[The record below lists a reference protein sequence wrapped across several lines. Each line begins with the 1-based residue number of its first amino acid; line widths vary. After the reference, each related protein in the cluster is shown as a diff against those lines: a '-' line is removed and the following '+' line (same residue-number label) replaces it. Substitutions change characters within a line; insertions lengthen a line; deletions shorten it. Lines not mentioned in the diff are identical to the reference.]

1 MAHITALT
9 APIVTTLAM
18 SRLTAAT
25 VVCVLATVWGASA
38 AHAQSAG
45 AEAYGEVSTA
55 VSQSFQRLIAAVVKV
70 LPAAISAVIVLA
82 VFWVLATLVRRV
94 ARAGAQCIDDQTTR
108 LLVTQVTY
116 YLVWAVGFS
125 VALDAVGVNLQSAVT
140 ALGLGSVAIGFA
152 LKDILSN
159 LVSGILILA
168 MHPFEIG
175 DQIVIGDTEGTV
187 EADRVSRHV
196 YPHVRREACARPQRR
211 GVHLAHHEQHG
222 FAAETSVGIRT
233 PRLQRGHGARA
244 VNDSRHCQVVARGCG
259 HAAAVHAPAGSPPQ
273 LHTGRG
279 AVLDGLPAHESD
291 ERGVGCSGG
300 HPPGVEGNRHSA
312 AGSGPANSYDPVGF
326 GEDGKRRRAPEYSG
340 GNGRSAVAVI
350 NGSGSE

>member
-1 MAHITALT
+1 MSGRRSVMARITALT

-25 VVCVLATVWGASA
+25 VVCVLAAVWGASA
-38 AHAQSAG
+38 AHAKSAG

-55 VSQSFQRLIAAVVKV
+55 LSQSFQRLIAAVVKV

-94 ARAGAQCIDDQTTR
+94 ARAGAQYIADQTTR

-116 YLVWAVGFS
+116 YLVWAVGFM

-159 LVSGILILA
+159 LVSGILILV
-168 MHPFEIG
+168 MHPFEI
-175 DQIVIGDTEGTV
+175 DDEIVIGDTEGTV
-187 EADRVSRHV
+187 EQIEFRATYIRTYDGRLVLVPNGEVFTSRITNNTASPLRRASV
-196 YPHVRREACARPQRR
+196 Y
-211 GVHLAHHEQHG
+211 
-222 FAAETSVGIRT
+222 RT
-233 PRLQRGHGARA
+233 PRLQRERGARA
-244 VNDSRHCQVVARGCG
+244 VNDSRHCEVVARGCG
-259 HAAAVHAPAGSPPQ
+259 HAAAVDAPAGSPPQ

-279 AVLDGLPAHESD
+279 EVLDGLPSHESD
-291 ERGVGCSGG
+291 ERGVSCPGG
-300 HPPGVEGNRHSA
+300 HPPGVEGSRHSA
-312 AGSGPANSYDPVGF
+312 AGSGPASSYDPVGF
-326 GEDGKRRRAPEYSG
+326 GEDGKRRS
-340 GNGRSAVAVI
+340 
-350 NGSGSE
+350 